1 MLNDE
6 IRRRKIY
13 KKKILKKRQKNSI
26 QVIDKMKLEYEIS

>member
-6 IRRRKIY
+6 IRRRKIF
-13 KKKILKKRQKNSI
+13 KNFFLKKRQKNSI